1 MLAFDEA
8 THTYTVAGRRVPSV
22 TEILAPLHD
31 FGSIPPAVLAVAADR
46 GTRVHLAT
54 ELDDEGSLDETT
66 VADDVRPY
74 LEAWR
79 AFKRERLVAVLASE
93 QRVYNIPSNYAGT
106 LDRIVGMDADDWLID
121 IKTSVEIPASVG
133 PQTAAYK
140 AATGNEK
147 LRRGVVQLKADGTYR
162 FKELE
167 SPKDWVVFQAC
178 NLIHRFKQETRN
190 V

>member
-1 MLAFDEA
+1 MLAFDDA
-8 THTYTVAGRRVPSV
+8 THTYTFGGKKVPGV
-22 TEILAPLHD
+22 TTILAPLFD
-31 FGSIPPAVLAVAADR
+31 FGSIPPSVLAVAADR

-54 ELDDEGSLDETT
+54 ELDDEGSLDEAS

-79 AFKRERLVAVLASE
+79 AFKRDRLVAVLASE
-93 QRVYNIPSNYAGT
+93 QRVYNITGNYAGT
-106 LDRIVGMDADDWLID
+106 LDRIIGMDGEEWLID

-140 AATGNEK
+140 AATGNDK

-162 FKELE
+162 FKELDGA
-167 SPKDWVVFQAC
+167 KDWVVFQAC
-178 NLIHRFKQETRN
+178 NLIHRYKQEVRN